1 MKAKSILSVG
11 MLVALTG
18 CQTGPI
24 DLLYKEGS
32 TRSERQ
38 LAYDQCF
45 IQALK
50 EVPQNMVTEV
60 SGGYSV
66 PGFIDCNTDG
76 DRTYCGEVG
85 GYTTPVSS
93 VSYDTNERLR
103 NRIVNRCLAEKGFS
117 TIERP
122 ICESREQRNAY
133 ALLPAQ
139 PNAAQIACVA
149 GQSFEPN

>member
-1 MKAKSILSVG
+1 MKTRSFLSIAVLA
-11 MLVALTG
+11 ALTG

-24 DLLYKEGS
+24 DVLYKEGS
-32 TRSERQ
+32 TRAERQ
-38 LAYDQCF
+38 EAYDQCF

-85 GYTTPVSS
+85 GYTTPVTSY
-93 VSYDTNERLR
+93 SYDTNERLR
-103 NRIVNRCLAEKGFS
+103 NRFINRCLVDKGFT

-122 ICESREQRNAY
+122 ICETREERTAY
-133 ALLPAQ
+133 ALLPEQ
-139 PNAAQIACVA
+139 PNAARIACVA